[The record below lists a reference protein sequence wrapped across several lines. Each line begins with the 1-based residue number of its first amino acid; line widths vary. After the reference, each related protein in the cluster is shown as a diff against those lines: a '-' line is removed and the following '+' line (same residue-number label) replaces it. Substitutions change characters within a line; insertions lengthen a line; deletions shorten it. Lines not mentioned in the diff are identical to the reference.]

1 MATVKKRRQ
10 SKKTK
15 DNSQTQT
22 DKVSAAENGNDRRQ
36 QLEDAVKDFN
46 ERRTKERQHEK
57 QLLKSVEI
65 VENNNNTYNNLEFA
79 INGRQSGNDLF
90 DLGKKKSDS
99 FTARYLQDKVEQA
112 CAERDIHIV
121 SRSNLKD
128 IARAAYILYVK
139 QKMKARE
146 QEQEAAADKEVVE
159 LTPDLTKEIGWKEVA
174 ESLST
179 SVKKDYSAKVITF
192 DSMLLA
198 QTREDQTNVG
208 FQAESGTGKSYVPIE
223 IAGYFPKNGVVIIAG
238 ASPTAFFHDRGEW
251 DDEKQALIVDLEN
264 KILVFLD
271 QPHFQLLE
279 KLRPLLSHDQKEL
292 QYKITDKSQKH
303 GLRTKNVI
311 VRGYPSVIFCTTNSN
326 PDEQEKTRMFQLSPE
341 IDQDKLRETI
351 ELIALRKGDPQE
363 YWKKVEQDPK
373 RLWLKNRIKGIRQWG
388 VQEVNITKDVATR
401 FLDEHPNLIPRYQR
415 DFPRILSLIKAH
427 ALLNCFNRERKTL
440 EINGKKIPT
449 ILATEADIIAG
460 FALYKEIERPNQLGL
475 TPYLWDIYEDVIA
488 PVLMSNA
495 GITREDIQR
504 KYLQARHKSL
514 SPETLRKNILPQL
527 EAAGLIELQ
536 PDPSD
541 RRRTLVYPTV
551 TSPISSDVGK
561 EQENEEKTKKNTEE
575 EPKTTE
581 NIDSQKYR
589 GSNSGVNQQQTQE
602 ILAQFGSSKE
612 EANGEG
618 SRKNVQ
624 TQDAAVDNGRDL
636 TLCRICGCVLRS
648 DQELSDHMALIHSIF
663 DDGADS

>member
-1 MATVKKRRQ
+1 MAASKKSSRQ
-10 SKKTK
+10 SEKKTK
-15 DNSQTQT
+15 DNQRIQT
-22 DKVSAAENGNDRRQ
+22 DKASAGENGKSRRQ
-36 QLEDAVKDFN
+36 QFEDAVKDYN
-46 ERRTKERQHEK
+46 ERRANEQQQ
-57 QLLKSVEI
+57 QLQSVEI
-65 VENNNNTYNNLEFA
+65 IENNTDNKLEFA
-79 INGRQSGNDLF
+79 INNGRQTGNGLF

-99 FTARYLQDKVEQA
+99 FTARYLQEKVEQA
-112 CAERDIHIV
+112 CAERRIDIV

-139 QKMKARE
+139 QKTKARE
-146 QEQEAAADKEVVE
+146 QEEAADKEVID
-159 LTPDLTKEIGWKEVA
+159 LTPDLTKEISWKEVA

-223 IAGYFPKNGVVIIAG
+223 IAGYFPKNEVVIIAG

-341 IDQDKLRETI
+341 IDQGKLRETI

-388 VQEVNITKDVATR
+388 IQEVNISKDVATR

-440 EINGKKIPT
+440 EINGKEIPT
-449 ILATEADIIAG
+449 ILATDADINAG
-460 FALYKEIERPNQLGL
+460 FALYKEIEKPNQLGL
-475 TPYLWDIYEDVIA
+475 TPYLWDVYEDVIA
-488 PVLMSNA
+488 PVLLVKNA

-504 KYLQARHKSL
+504 KYLQVRHKSL
-514 SPETLRKNILPQL
+514 SPETLRKSILPQL

-541 RRRTLVYPTV
+541 RRRTLVYPTIQ
-551 TSPISSDVGK
+551 SPISSDVGK
-561 EQENEEKTKKNTEE
+561 DQENAEKTKKNTEQ

-602 ILAQFGSSKE
+602 ILTQFGSGKKE
-612 EANGEG
+612 ENEEG
-618 SRKNVQ
+618 SWKNVRI
-624 TQDAAVDNGRDL
+624 QDAAVDNDRDHDVD
-636 TLCRICGCVLRS
+636 LCRICGCVLWS
-648 DQELSDHMALIHSIF
+648 EQELSDHMALIHSIF
-663 DDGADS
+663 GR

>member
-1 MATVKKRRQ
+1 LNRLRGTMATVKKQPRQ
-10 SKKTK
+10 SKKKTK
-15 DNSQTQT
+15 DNQHSQT
-22 DKVSAAENGNDRRQ
+22 DKASAGESGNDRRQ
-36 QLEDAVKDFN
+36 QFEDAVKDFN
-46 ERRTKERQHEK
+46 KRRAKEQRHEQ
-57 QLLKSVEI
+57 QLLRSVEI
-65 VENNNNTYNNLEFA
+65 IENNNTTADNKLEFA
-79 INGRQSGNDLF
+79 INGRQSGNGLF

-99 FTARYLQDKVEQA
+99 FTAKYLQEKVEQA
-112 CAERDIHIV
+112 CAERNIHIV

-128 IARAAYILYVK
+128 IARTAYILYVK
-139 QKMKARE
+139 QKTKARE
-146 QEQEAAADKEVVE
+146 QEEAHEEVVVE
-159 LTPDLTKEIGWKEVA
+159 LTPDLTKEISWKEVA

-223 IAGYFPKNGVVIIAG
+223 IAGYFPKNEVVIIAG

-251 DDEKQALIVDLEN
+251 NEEKQALIVDLEN

-341 IDQDKLRETI
+341 VDQDKLRETI

-388 VQEVNITKDVATR
+388 VQEVNISKDVATR
-401 FLDEHPNLIPRYQR
+401 FLDDHPNLIPRYQR

-427 ALLNCFNRERKTL
+427 AVLNCFNRERKTL

-449 ILATEADIIAG
+449 ILATEADINAG
-460 FALYKEIERPNQLGL
+460 FALYKEIEKPNQLGL
-475 TPYLWDIYEDVIA
+475 TPYLWGIYEDVIA
-488 PVLMSNA
+488 PVLIRNA

-504 KYLQARHKSL
+504 KYLQVRHKSL

-541 RRRTLVYPTV
+541 RRRTLVCPTIQ
-551 TSPISSDVGK
+551 SPISFDVGK
-561 EQENEEKTKKNTEE
+561 
-575 EPKTTE
+575 
-581 NIDSQKYR
+581 D
-589 GSNSGVNQQQTQE
+589 
-602 ILAQFGSSKE
+602 
-612 EANGEG
+612 
-618 SRKNVQ
+618 
-624 TQDAAVDNGRDL
+624 
-636 TLCRICGCVLRS
+636 
-648 DQELSDHMALIHSIF
+648 
-663 DDGADS
+663 

>member
-1 MATVKKRRQ
+1 
-10 SKKTK
+10 
-15 DNSQTQT
+15 
-22 DKVSAAENGNDRRQ
+22 
-36 QLEDAVKDFN
+36 
-46 ERRTKERQHEK
+46 
-57 QLLKSVEI
+57 
-65 VENNNNTYNNLEFA
+65 
-79 INGRQSGNDLF
+79 
-90 DLGKKKSDS
+90 
-99 FTARYLQDKVEQA
+99 
-112 CAERDIHIV
+112 
-121 SRSNLKD
+121 
-128 IARAAYILYVK
+128 
-139 QKMKARE
+139 
-146 QEQEAAADKEVVE
+146 
-159 LTPDLTKEIGWKEVA
+159 
-174 ESLST
+174 
-179 SVKKDYSAKVITF
+179 
-192 DSMLLA
+192 
-198 QTREDQTNVG
+198 
-208 FQAESGTGKSYVPIE
+208 
-223 IAGYFPKNGVVIIAG
+223 
-238 ASPTAFFHDRGEW
+238 
-251 DDEKQALIVDLEN
+251 
-264 KILVFLD
+264 LD

-311 VRGYPSVIFCTTNSN
+311 VRGYPSVIFCTTNSD

-341 IDQDKLRETI
+341 IDQAKLRETI

-363 YWKKVEQDPK
+363 YWKEVEQDPK

-388 VQEVNITKDVATR
+388 IQEVNISKDVATR

-427 ALLNCFNRERKTL
+427 ALLNCFNWERKTL
-440 EINGKKIPT
+440 EINGKQIPT
-449 ILATEADIIAG
+449 ILATESDIDAG

-488 PVLMSNA
+488 PVLIRNA

-504 KYLQARHKSL
+504 KYLQVRHKSL

-527 EAAGLIELQ
+527 EAAGLIGLQ
-536 PDPSD
+536 SDPSD

-551 TSPISSDVGK
+551 NSPISSEVGK
-561 EQENEEKTKKNTEE
+561 DQEDDEKTKKNTQE

-602 ILAQFGSSKE
+602 ILSQFGSGKGE
-612 EANGEG
+612 NEEG

-624 TQDAAVDNGRDL
+624 TQDAAVDNDRDL

-648 DQELSDHMALIHSIF
+648 DQELSHHMSLIHSIF
-663 DDGADS
+663 DD